1 MSELLMT
8 VLRLSLHA
16 SIVAAA
22 VILLRLVLKKA
33 PRAMIVALWGLVAL
47 RLILPFTVEFKHS
60 AVPEAIGTGQI
71 LEEWSDRTVG
81 QTRTVYAGH
90 TDYMDARKSG
100 AEPQRDSEGR
110 YYVVVD
116 EDGVS
121 LPKTVK
127 TDVLPLLVGIWLAGV
142 AGMLI
147 YMAYSYGRLHKLTA
161 RAVRERE
168 NIYRSE
174 AIGAPFLLGVL
185 RPRICLPVGLGEPE
199 LGYVLA
205 HEKAHIARGDHWW
218 KAIGFWVLC
227 VQWFNP
233 VLWLGYWLFCKDIEL
248 ACDEA
253 VARKLTREQL
263 ADYSQALLNCSLH
276 QKRSL
281 PCPLAFGEMSVKE
294 RVKKI
299 LTYRKAGVAICVA
312 AVLAACAC
320 AVFLMTGSGRE
331 VPPVTEPPVESTAP
345 TVQVQKDNSLWL
357 TEPEYP
363 GAEEF
368 FKTDRAVKTGEN
380 SCSWQ
385 AGGKIYTLI
394 HDPHSQNPNWFGNTL
409 SVRGSD
415 GSEFPMV
422 AISARLEN
430 AMLLGCDGR
439 YAYLCEPWSG
449 TFGER
454 ILCLDLKTRQ
464 WETVVEGD
472 ILRQIVMPEKGLM
485 YYLDCIGNDVR
496 VCRVYLPEK
505 KVEILAEMENVVA
518 GSLRLYP
525 PETLLGSPDVLW
537 EGEVRE
543 PERPADLQSSAG
555 DPKRHWL
562 TEPQYPDSG
571 QYLYGEQRALKSKEN
586 NWGWTVQRDGKMIS
600 YTLFYEENSAGSLGI
615 RDSSGNVYENVY
627 VSDTLANSELL
638 SCDGR
643 FLTYCAY
650 EGDETF
656 ASRVIRVDLKTGK
669 AETVAQADK
678 IWDIYVFEDLLMYY
692 LTENEADMANI
703 RVNRMYL
710 PTGETR
716 EYYSIFG
723 DPWRVKLV
731 PPTALWEEPEYWMD
745 PEPVLVPSQ
754 WELSPDW
761 VQDPQRPWLTE
772 FVYPEHY
779 VDYYKFDRLYDTGMD
794 PVSWQIG
801 EAVYSLLHEGSSL
814 SVRCSDG
821 SVYGKIFTS
830 DTLSGGR
837 LLCCDGRYA
846 WFCEAWDGG
855 ESYRRISR
863 VDLKTGRRQI
873 MAEADKVWDVWVMEG
888 MVLYY
893 LTYDGEQVKVCE
905 MYLPEAEER
914 VKYTMY
920 LPERLETEKGTV
932 PVVPEMVVLT
942 PPESR
947 NGNPSW
953 ELTAGGEQ

>member
-33 PRAMIVALWGLVAL
+33 PKAMIVALWGLVAL
-47 RLILPFTVEFKHS
+47 RLILPFTVEFEHS

-174 AIGAPFLLGVL
+174 AIGSPFLLGVL

-281 PCPLAFGEMSVKE
+281 PCPLAFGEMGVKE

-320 AVFLMTGSGRE
+320 VVFLMTGAQA
-331 VPPVTEPPVESTAP
+331 ESELTQAAP
-345 TVQVQKDNSLWL
+345 TVQPPSGPVEKETPVWMVSPSYPSYNEFFAKNRRYL
-357 TEPEYP
+357 TEKNP
-363 GAEEF
+363 
-368 FKTDRAVKTGEN
+368 
-380 SCSWQ
+380 CSWRVVKNGQ
-385 AGGKIYTLI
+385 VITYELVIAGSSWQGKSL
-394 HDPHSQNPNWFGNTL
+394 
-409 SVRGSD
+409 
-415 GSEFPMV
+415 
-422 AISARLEN
+422 
-430 AMLLGCDGR
+430 
-439 YAYLCEPWSG
+439 
-449 TFGER
+449 
-454 ILCLDLKTRQ
+454 
-464 WETVVEGD
+464 
-472 ILRQIVMPEKGLM
+472 
-485 YYLDCIGNDVR
+485 
-496 VCRVYLPEK
+496 
-505 KVEILAEMENVVA
+505 NVV
-518 GSLRLYP
+518 GSN
-525 PETLLGSPDVLW
+525 
-537 EGEVRE
+537 GEVYEAVFTSDR
-543 PERPADLQSSAG
+543 LAG
-555 DPKRHWL
+555 AK
-562 TEPQYPDSG
+562 
-571 QYLYGEQRALKSKEN
+571 
-586 NWGWTVQRDGKMIS
+586 
-600 YTLFYEENSAGSLGI
+600 
-615 RDSSGNVYENVY
+615 
-627 VSDTLANSELL
+627 LL

-643 FLTYCAY
+643 YTYFSERWS
-650 EGDETF
+650 EGVPKT
-656 ASRVIRVDLKTGK
+656 RIVRLDLKT
-669 AETVAQADK
+669 EELTV
-678 IWDIYVFEDLLMYY
+678 I
-692 LTENEADMANI
+692 
-703 RVNRMYL
+703 
-710 PTGETR
+710 
-716 EYYSIFG
+716 
-723 DPWRVKLV
+723 
-731 PPTALWEEPEYWMD
+731 
-745 PEPVLVPSQ
+745 
-754 WELSPDW
+754 
-761 VQDPQRPWLTE
+761 
-772 FVYPEHY
+772 
-779 VDYYKFDRLYDTGMD
+779 
-794 PVSWQIG
+794 
-801 EAVYSLLHEGSSL
+801 
-814 SVRCSDG
+814 
-821 SVYGKIFTS
+821 
-830 DTLSGGR
+830 
-837 LLCCDGRYA
+837 
-846 WFCEAWDGG
+846 
-855 ESYRRISR
+855 
-863 VDLKTGRRQI
+863 
-873 MAEADKVWDVWVMEG
+873 AEADGIGQIHVRENAVM
-888 MVLYY
+888 YY
-893 LTYDGEQVKVCE
+893 MSEKGSQWSVC
-905 MYLPEAEER
+905 MLYLPEGLELEFFQ
-914 VKYTMY
+914 VNLGYQ
-920 LPERLETEKGTV
+920 LEPPEWTRSAPKV
-932 PVVPEMVVLT
+932 PVT
-942 PPESR
+942 S
-947 NGNPSW
+947 
-953 ELTAGGEQ
+953 Q